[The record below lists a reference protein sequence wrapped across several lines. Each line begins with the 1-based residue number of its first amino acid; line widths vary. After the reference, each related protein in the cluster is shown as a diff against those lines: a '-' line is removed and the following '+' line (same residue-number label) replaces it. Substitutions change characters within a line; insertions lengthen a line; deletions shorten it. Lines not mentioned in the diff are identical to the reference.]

1 MATST
6 LAPTD
11 LRLRE
16 LVLQQLEWDS
26 LVDAAGIGVTARNG
40 THGAEIPGTGYKVK
54 VLAEV
59 KDATSAWTP
68 YLDYYDAAPTPTTG
82 GGVYTSFDG
91 AFYDE

>member
-40 THGAEIPGTGYKVK
+40 VVT
-54 VLAEV
+54 L
-59 KDATSAWTP
+59 S
-68 YLDYYDAAPTPTTG
+68 G
-82 GGVYTSFDG
+82 GD
-91 AFYDE
+91 